1 MAAPAKTGPAEY
13 PKEFERD
20 VTLKNGMRVHVRAIR
35 PDDAPRLSELY
46 DRLSRH
52 TLYQRFFTVMK
63 RLPPDWARMFAS
75 VDYRTRFA
83 VVAEHA
89 GEHGPEL
96 VGVGRY
102 EPTDDPE
109 TAEVAFVVQDGWQDR
124 GLGTIL
130 FNDILRAASERGPRL
145 RPRRQPPDARP
156 HHPLRRH
163 QGAED
168 RAGCDRAPLHAARML
183 GARRKNH
190 GSSAGF
196 ARATG
201 PPVRPPRV
209 TGEGCRG
216 ERRRSPDVH

>member
-52 TLYQRFFTVMK
+52 TLYQRFFTTMK

-130 FNDILRAASERGPRL
+130 FNDILRAASERGI
-145 RPRRQPPDARP
+145 RRF
-156 HHPLRRH
+156 
-163 QGAED
+163 
-168 RAGCDRAPLHAARML
+168 RAYVLADNRRML
-183 GARRKNH
+183 DLITRFGDIKERKTEQ
-190 GSSAGF
+190 G
-196 ARATG
+196 
-201 PPVRPPRV
+201 V
-209 TGEGCRG
+209 TELLFTQRGC
-216 ERRRSPDVH
+216 

>member
-1 MAAPAKTGPAEY
+1 MVAPARTEPGEY

-20 VTLKNGMRVHVRAIR
+20 LTLKDGTRVHLRAIR

-52 TLYQRFFTVMK
+52 TAYQRFFTVMQ

-83 VVAEHA
+83 VVAEHR
-89 GEHGPEL
+89 GERGPEL

-130 FNDILRAASERGPRL
+130 FSDVLRAGAERGM
-145 RPRRQPPDARP
+145 RRFRAYV
-156 HHPLRRH
+156 L
-163 QGAED
+163 AEN
-168 RAGCDRAPLHAARML
+168 RRML
-183 GARRKNH
+183 DLITRFGNVKERKTEQ
-190 GSSAGF
+190 GVTEVLF
-196 ARATG
+196 T
-201 PPVRPPRV
+201 PR
-209 TGEGCRG
+209 GR
-216 ERRRSPDVH
+216 

>member
-1 MAAPAKTGPAEY
+1 MPAPTKTAPAEY
-13 PKEFERD
+13 PREFERD
-20 VTLKNGMRVHVRAIR
+20 VTLKNGMRVHLRAIR

-63 RLPPDWARMFAS
+63 RLPPDWARMFAA

-83 VVAEHA
+83 VVAEQR

-109 TAEVAFVVQDGWQDR
+109 TVEVAFVVQDGWQGR

-130 FNDILRAASERGPRL
+130 INDILRAASERGI
-145 RPRRQPPDARP
+145 RRF
-156 HHPLRRH
+156 
-163 QGAED
+163 
-168 RAGCDRAPLHAARML
+168 RAYVLADNRRML
-183 GARRKNH
+183 DLITRFGDIKERKIEQGVTELLFTRR
-190 GSSAGF
+190 GG
-196 ARATG
+196 
-201 PPVRPPRV
+201 
-209 TGEGCRG
+209 
-216 ERRRSPDVH
+216 

>member
-1 MAAPAKTGPAEY
+1 MPAPAKTDHAEY

-20 VTLKNGMRVHVRAIR
+20 LTLKNGMRVHVRAIR
-35 PDDAPRLSELY
+35 PDDAPRLCELY

-63 RLPPDWARMFAS
+63 RLPPDWARTFAA
-75 VDYRTRFA
+75 VDYRRRFA

-130 FNDILRAASERGPRL
+130 FNDILRAASERGI
-145 RPRRQPPDARP
+145 RRF
-156 HHPLRRH
+156 
-163 QGAED
+163 
-168 RAGCDRAPLHAARML
+168 RAYVLADNRRML
-183 GARRKNH
+183 DLITRFGDIKERKTEQGVTELLFTRR
-190 GSSAGF
+190 
-196 ARATG
+196 
-201 PPVRPPRV
+201 
-209 TGEGCRG
+209 GC
-216 ERRRSPDVH
+216 